1 MSQYTLIVEEMTIPY
16 EIIRSKRKTYGINIA
31 PGGKVSVRIPL
42 RGSEKF
48 AISFA
53 ESKKNWIASC
63 VLKLQNVP
71 IQKEK
76 TPSEKRLEA
85 IYRNAAREY
94 FPKRVSHYAH
104 MLGVTYG
111 KMSIRDQKTRWG
123 SCSSEGNLSFNWRLI
138 LAPPDVLDYVVI
150 HELCHRKEMNHS
162 KEFWA
167 LVESL
172 MPHYKECRKWLK
184 KNGRDLTPDILNTN
198 SASDTA
204 NAMDAGNTTNTTG
217 IMD

>member
-1 MSQYTLIVEEMTIPY
+1 MTIPY
-16 EIIRSKRKTYGINIA
+16 EIIRSKRKTYGISVA
-31 PGGKVSVRIPL
+31 PGGKVSIRIPL

-48 AISFA
+48 AISLA

-63 VLKLQNVP
+63 VLKLKNVP
-71 IQKEK
+71 VQKEK

-85 IYRNAAREY
+85 IYRKAAREY

-111 KMSIRDQKTRWG
+111 KISIRDQKTRWG

-172 MPHYKECRKWLK
+172 MPDYKERRKWLRENG
-184 KNGRDLTPDILNTN
+184 KNLTLDASNTN
-198 SASDTA
+198 DPSDTT
-204 NAMDAGNTTNTTG
+204 NTMDAGNTTNTTD

>member
-1 MSQYTLIVEEMTIPY
+1 MSQYTLIVEEMPIPY
-16 EIIRSKRKTYGINIA
+16 EIVRSKRKTYGIHVA
-31 PGGKVSVRIPL
+31 PGGKVTVRIPL

-48 AISFA
+48 AISLA

-71 IQKEK
+71 VQREK

-85 IYRNAAREY
+85 IYRKAAREY
-94 FPKRVSHYAH
+94 FPKRVSHYAR

-111 KMSIRDQKTRWG
+111 KISIRDQKTRWG

-172 MPHYKECRKWLK
+172 MPEYKERRKWLRE
-184 KNGRDLTPDILNTN
+184 NGNNLTLDALNTSSTPD
-198 SASDTA
+198 
-204 NAMDAGNTTNTTG
+204 TTNV
-217 IMD
+217 IN